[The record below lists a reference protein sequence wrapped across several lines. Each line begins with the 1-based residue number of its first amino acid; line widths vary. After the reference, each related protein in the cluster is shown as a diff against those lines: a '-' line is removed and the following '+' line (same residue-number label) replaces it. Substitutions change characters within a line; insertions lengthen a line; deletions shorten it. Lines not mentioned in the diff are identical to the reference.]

1 MKMQWEKLLTKKRFS
16 NNDKEEKLYDDPCRC
31 EFQKDYDR
39 IAFSPSYRRLGKKT
53 QVHPLS
59 SNDHIHTRIT
69 HSQEVASSGR
79 SLGAM
84 AGKYLM
90 EQYLVSHKII
100 NVYECGT
107 LVQAASLAHDIGNP
121 PFGHAG
127 EEAIRTW
134 FKEHP
139 KFLEGFS
146 TEEKNDFLYWEG
158 NAQALRV
165 VTKIENDYFDGGM
178 KLTYAVLGSFMKYPY
193 ISHGEKTPKFGCFWS
208 ERKEL
213 TEIALALGLIK
224 YNDYSWKR
232 HPFAFLSEAADDI
245 CYSMT
250 DIEDAHE
257 LKILSYKE
265 IQEIFKN
272 FINHEDFSNYEKR
285 INNEA
290 IFARRRLSLLRA
302 IFINSCLKEVM
313 KEFEKNIDVILEGGL
328 DVPLTSLIREPEK
341 SILEKIS
348 EVCRERVFT
357 DQRKIELEIAVHS
370 IMDIL
375 LTNFCTSALELTQG
389 KSLSF
394 KTKKICDLMG
404 ETAIQKDGTTFDAYH
419 RVLDYISGMTDNY
432 AAYMATQFSGSL
444 KI

>member
-1 MKMQWEKLLTKKRFS
+1 
-16 NNDKEEKLYDDPCRC
+16 
-31 EFQKDYDR
+31 
-39 IAFSPSYRRLGKKT
+39 
-53 QVHPLS
+53 
-59 SNDHIHTRIT
+59 
-69 HSQEVASSGR
+69 
-79 SLGAM
+79 
-84 AGKYLM
+84 M

-193 ISHGEKTPKFGCFWS
+193 ISHGGKTPKFGCFWS

-272 FINHEDFSNYEKR
+272 FIAY
-285 INNEA
+285 
-290 IFARRRLSLLRA
+290 
-302 IFINSCLKEVM
+302 CL
-313 KEFEKNIDVILEGGL
+313 FLID
-328 DVPLTSLIREPEK
+328 
-341 SILEKIS
+341 
-348 EVCRERVFT
+348 
-357 DQRKIELEIAVHS
+357 
-370 IMDIL
+370 
-375 LTNFCTSALELTQG
+375 
-389 KSLSF
+389 
-394 KTKKICDLMG
+394 
-404 ETAIQKDGTTFDAYH
+404 
-419 RVLDYISGMTDNY
+419 
-432 AAYMATQFSGSL
+432 
-444 KI
+444 